1 MLASGPAIL
10 SALFLIQAEA
20 QFEAGARIET
30 RVGQAPSLT
39 SSNQVVPPEQFQVM
53 VVATPI
59 LSLRWI
65 DGLDALHANS
75 ATRILWRPVPL
86 LDSRPL
92 FLESLGITH
101 ARRPSRRSQ
110 LQLNIQAS
118 YGEQDYTSLQQQLL
132 NQPSLPL
139 AMTMLMVNAT
149 AGASWRSSRRTT
161 LTLQL
166 GALHSRSFDTQT
178 ISSGTAGTYALP
190 TQTTITATP
199 ALTYAL
205 ARRSNLRAIVSII
218 DTDSQGTSLAPGQT
232 GELNVLSIQ
241 PQVGI
246 GQELTSQHRLH
257 LTAGF
262 AYTVALRQAADT
274 NLPWYPVPL
283 LQIDL
288 NSILQRTRMAVVRSS
303 IGVGTSSFVDPVL
316 GVAVS
321 RGLAQA
327 SVDAQLGPWSVGVRC
342 AFATD
347 LSGSQQAN
355 ASGGVSADETF
366 VMLEIPVRYRSSRNL
381 IAEFGGR
388 FSERGPKWSTSTI
401 ALHSE
406 TRELWLY
413 VNLTTF
419 SRPSSTRS

>member
-1 MLASGPAIL
+1 MENRTTP
-10 SALFLIQAEA
+10 
-20 QFEAGARIET
+20 R
-30 RVGQAPSLT
+30 
-39 SSNQVVPPEQFQVM
+39 SSSSSS
-53 VVATPI
+53 T
-59 LSLRWI
+59 SLRC
-65 DGLDALHANS
+65 
-75 ATRILWRPVPL
+75 R
-86 LDSRPL
+86 SRV
-92 FLESLGITH
+92 
-101 ARRPSRRSQ
+101 AR
-110 LQLNIQAS
+110 
-118 YGEQDYTSLQQQLL
+118 
-132 NQPSLPL
+132 
-139 AMTMLMVNAT
+139 
-149 AGASWRSSRRTT
+149 
-161 LTLQL
+161 
-166 GALHSRSFDTQT
+166 T

-246 GQELTSQHRLH
+246 GQELTSQHL
-257 LTAGF
+257 
-262 AYTVALRQAADT
+262 ALRRTDAA
-274 NLPWYPVPL
+274 NLAWYPVPL

-288 NSILQRTRMAVVRSS
+288 NSVLQRTRMAVVRSS